1 MVYQSQGGLDLKAVR
16 SFIAIF
22 LDPALRPQVVELQ
35 RRLAQSGADV
45 KWVEPENLHFT
56 LKFLGDVESSRLEA
70 LTGRLKACVEGVR
83 GFELA
88 VGPVGAF
95 PRLQDARVIWVG
107 VSAGREEFTALAS
120 LVEEA
125 MKAEGFRSERR
136 EISPHLTIGRVRSS
150 RNVRALAE
158 RLASSAPLQ
167 GGMKVDTVHLV
178 TSELTARGPV
188 YRPIAAVPLS
198 P

>member
-1 MVYQSQGGLDLKAVR
+1 MQAVR
-16 SFIAIF
+16 SFIAVF

-70 LTGRLKACVEGVR
+70 LTGRLRACVVGVR

-88 VGPVGAF
+88 LGPAGAF
-95 PRLQDARVIWVG
+95 PRVQDPRVIWVG
-107 VSAGREEFTALAS
+107 VSAGRAQFTALAS

-125 MKAEGFRSERR
+125 MKAEGFRGERR
-136 EISPHLTIGRVRSS
+136 EISPHLTVGRVRSA

-158 RLASSAPLQ
+158 RLSSSAPLH
-167 GGMKVDTVHLV
+167 GGMRVDAVQLV
-178 TSELTARGPV
+178 ASELTVRGPV
-188 YRPIAAVPLS
+188 YRPIAVVSLS
-198 P
+198 S